1 MAEWLKQK
9 ENVYVSAT
17 IQNEMIKIMG
27 VSILC
32 NIVSTLQSTP
42 FFTPMVDETTDVS
55 NKEQVTIFLHWATD
69 NFQVHEEF
77 LGLYHVDSI
86 DAATITIVITDLFQR
101 FNMNFGKL

>member
-1 MAEWLKQK
+1 
-9 ENVYVSAT
+9 
-17 IQNEMIKIMG
+17 MIKIMG
-27 VSILC
+27 VSILR

-42 FFTPMVDETTDVS
+42 FLTVMADETTDVS
-55 NKEQVTIFLHWATD
+55 IKEQVTIFLRWVTD